1 MDKFK
6 NVKIFFHQYYILF
19 CTIFNILLLR
29 VFYFAE
35 NLNFYARVKLI
46 VDLSI
51 SSTEGLAFW
60 NVRLWLENLF
70 LVLKINFDCKENT
83 KKTKDCL
90 GS

>member
-19 CTIFNILLLR
+19 YTILNILLLR

-60 NVRLWLENLF
+60 NLRLWLENLF

>member
-19 CTIFNILLLR
+19 YTIFNILLLR

-60 NVRLWLENLF
+60 NLRLWLENLF
-70 LVLKINFDCKENT
+70 LVLKINFDCEENT